1 MIQYQSMRTRDG
13 DVLSRSRMLVVAYCG
28 SRKGALMAGMNKVT
42 AVLLAEGILWLP
54 LPAITVIALDKF
66 CHLLLR

>member
-1 MIQYQSMRTRDG
+1 
-13 DVLSRSRMLVVAYCG
+13 
-28 SRKGALMAGMNKVT
+28 MAGMNKVT

-54 LPAITVIALDKF
+54 LPAIIVIALDKF

>member
-1 MIQYQSMRTRDG
+1 
-13 DVLSRSRMLVVAYCG
+13 MLVMAYFG

>member
-1 MIQYQSMRTRDG
+1 MRTRDG
-13 DVLSRSRMLVVAYCG
+13 DVLYIGSRSRMLVVAYFG